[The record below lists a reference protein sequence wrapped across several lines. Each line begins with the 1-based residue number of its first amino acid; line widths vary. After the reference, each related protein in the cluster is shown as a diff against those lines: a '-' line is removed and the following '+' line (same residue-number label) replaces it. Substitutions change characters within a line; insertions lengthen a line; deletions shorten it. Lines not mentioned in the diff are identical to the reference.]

1 MPSRKASPR
10 GRVSSD
16 TLADQAYQEIRAR
29 ILGGGYAL
37 GEALSRRA
45 LAGELGM
52 SFLPISEALQRL
64 EHDGLVESR
73 PRAGTRVRVPT
84 VEEIR
89 ERYQLREALETQ
101 AARLFAVNA
110 TKAEQAE
117 IRRQAK
123 RLDKL
128 YASYIASSG
137 DGESQVVFQ
146 NEHMA
151 FHARVAELSRCH
163 LLKVALERE
172 QVLIYNALLD
182 VAAKQR
188 SLPPRFHAELSE
200 SLTSGD
206 VQKADEAMR
215 RHVNYGFPSVIE
227 GLKPSQVRRWRMAG
241 KPSSKQD

>member
-1 MPSRKASPR
+1 MPSRKARQR
-10 GRVSSD
+10 GRASSG
-16 TLADQAYQEIRAR
+16 TLADQAYQEIRTR
-29 ILGGGYAL
+29 ILEGGYAL

-73 PRAGTRVRVPT
+73 PRAGTRIRVPT

-101 AARLFAVNA
+101 AARLFTVHA
-110 TKAEQAE
+110 TQVERAEV
-117 IRRQAK
+117 RRRGR

-128 YASYIASSG
+128 YASYLASTG
-137 DGESQVVFQ
+137 DGGAHIAFQ
-146 NEHMA
+146 KEHMA
-151 FHARVAELSRCH
+151 FHSRVAELSRCH
-163 LLKVALERE
+163 LLKIALERE
-172 QVLIYNALLD
+172 HVLLYNSLLD
-182 VAAKQR
+182 VAAQQR
-188 SLPPRFHAELSE
+188 SLPPRFHAELSD

-215 RHVNYGFPSVIE
+215 RHVNFGFPSVVE
-227 GLKPSQVRRWRMAG
+227 GLKPSQARRWRMAG
-241 KPSSKQD
+241 KPNGAKN